1 MLIPIQMITPLYNLC
16 IVLTAKTAVEI
27 KTIKKKQT
35 PVRFSITYFSKIFSE
50 KGYIKDDIS
59 VIS

>member
-1 MLIPIQMITPLYNLC
+1 M
-16 IVLTAKTAVEI
+16 EI
-27 KTIKKKQT
+27 KTIKKNKQT

-59 VIS
+59 VISWRSRFHHQQSLLA